1 MVEKARSNRAL
12 ENTEEEGNLVYI
24 EKQLY
29 DEIQGVLTQ
38 KGKGVCS
45 ITLFSIQGNA
55 SHLLKRSAKLTSNRK
70 PAKQYPLHMRD
81 LKEQEE
87 EKQKEDDMA

>member
-45 ITLFSIQGNA
+45 ITLFSIQGQCIQLA
-55 SHLLKRSAKLTSNRK
+55 EKICLTHLK
-70 PAKQYPLHMRD
+70 
-81 LKEQEE
+81 
-87 EKQKEDDMA
+87 